1 LRQPGLVN
9 KTKRLTLLLIVTLF
23 SACARPSPQPAPGE
37 QPGIVNTASP
47 PAITLAVAQSTQPDP
62 SAAEL
67 DLTLSPPATPENQAR
82 QRTRY
87 ILQVDFN
94 YGQHHLNVDE
104 QIHFTNSAPDILAE
118 LVLMV
123 DPLYYPGVFQLNSLT
138 WDDGQ
143 PVEGYT
149 QEAGWLRLPL
159 RLPLKPGEALR
170 LSLSYELSLPL
181 PVKSPLIRPIPFGY
195 SERQANLVDWYPFIP
210 PYLPGKGWLAHKAGY
225 YGEHLVYD
233 SADFEVDI
241 QIIDNR
247 SDVVIAASAPATQD
261 STGYHYQH
269 ENARNFVWSASHQY
283 QLASQVVGDTT
294 ILGYSFPFHRE
305 AGASAVQTAAQAIEL
320 YSRLFGPYPRRQL
333 SVVEADFLDGM
344 EFDGLFFLSNGFY
357 NLYKGTPGE
366 YLVAISAH
374 ETAHQWWYALVG
386 NDQALEPWLDEAL
399 CTHSEALFYENVYPE
414 ALDWWWQ
421 YRVYYYQPRGW
432 VDQSIYNPYGETE
445 AYRAYRD
452 AVYLNGAVFLEELRK
467 LTGDQAFFEFLK
479 DYGQKYAHQIATG
492 DDFFATLKL
501 HTQVDTAPLTAK
513 YFANPP

>member
-1 LRQPGLVN
+1 MSILLRRNSAIL
-9 KTKRLTLLLIVTLF
+9 LTIVILLT
-23 SACARPSPQPAPGE
+23 ACAQTSAQPAPQE
-37 QPGIVNTASP
+37 SPSEATAAP
-47 PAITLAVAQSTQPDP
+47 PPSITLAVAQPTQPDP
-62 SAAEL
+62 SAVAPAL
-67 DLTLSPPATPENQAR
+67 ASSATPASPAS

-87 ILQVDFN
+87 ILDATLN
-94 YGQHHLNVDE
+94 YGQHHLKVDE
-104 QIHFTNSAPDILAE
+104 QIFYRNQTPDALIE

-123 DPLYYPGVFQLNSLT
+123 DPLYYFGVFQLKDMA

-159 RLPLKPGEALR
+159 RLPLKPGEAIKLN
-170 LSLSYELSLPL
+170 LSYELSLPA
-181 PVKSPLIRPIPFGY
+181 PARSPLLRPIPFGY

-225 YGEHLVYD
+225 YGEHLVYE
-233 SADFEVDI
+233 SADFEVNI
-241 QIIDNR
+241 QIEDKRPDLI
-247 SDVVIAASAPATQD
+247 IAASAPATQD
-261 STGYHYQH
+261 GAGYHYRH
-269 ENARNFVWSASHQY
+269 ENARNFAWSASHQY
-283 QLASQVVGDTT
+283 QIATRKVGDTT
-294 ILGYSFPFHRE
+294 LLGYSFPFHKE
-305 AGASAVQTAAQAIEL
+305 AGERALQTAAQALEL
-320 YSRLFGPYPRRQL
+320 YSRLFGPYPRQQL

-357 NLYKGTPGE
+357 NLFKDTPAE

-374 ETAHQWWYALVG
+374 ETAHQWWYAQVG

-399 CTHSEALFYENVYPE
+399 CTYSERLFYENVYPE

-421 YRVYYYQPRGW
+421 YRVNFYQSRGW
-432 VDQSIYNPYGETE
+432 VDQRIYNPYGETE

-467 LTGDQAFFEFLK
+467 LIGDQAFFEFLK
-479 DYGQKYAHQIATG
+479 DYPQKYAYQIATG
-492 DDFFATLKL
+492 NDFFTTLRK
-501 HTQVDTAPLTAK
+501 HTQTDLAPLTAK